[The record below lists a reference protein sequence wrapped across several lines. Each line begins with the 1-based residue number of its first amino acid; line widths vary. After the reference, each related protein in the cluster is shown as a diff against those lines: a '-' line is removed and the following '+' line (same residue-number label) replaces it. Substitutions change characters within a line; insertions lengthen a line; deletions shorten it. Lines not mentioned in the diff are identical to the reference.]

1 MTRFRAA
8 GRLFA
13 AVVST
18 LQAALAPWLD
28 LAIRV
33 WLAQAFL
40 VLQVRAMML
49 GGTSSHLTAPL
60 GAGRSRLVR
69 TRRR

>member
-1 MTRFRAA
+1 MTIFRAA
-8 GRLFA
+8 GRLLAA
-13 AVVST
+13 AVSA

-40 VLQVRAMML
+40 ALQVDEMML
-49 GGTSSHLTAPL
+49 GGAMLLSEGSIESQAFFE
-60 GAGRSRLVR
+60 V
-69 TRRR
+69 